1 MRNFNFKIILGF
13 LGLSSML
20 NGFFM
25 LLAVP
30 FSIYYEEEAKWGI
43 LTAGL
48 TTILFGFV
56 LWFFNRNSKKSNLQ
70 KKEGYLIVTLGWL
83 ILTLT
88 GTLPYVFTGTI
99 SDYTNAFFETISG
112 YSTTGSSVLL
122 DIESMP
128 KGILFWRSATHW
140 IGGMGIIVLTV
151 AILPLLG
158 IGGMQLFM
166 AEAPGPSADKM
177 HPRITETAKRLWL
190 IYFTLTFAEFI
201 LLKVAGMTWFDAL
214 NHAMATLS
222 TGGFSTKNSS
232 MAFYNGMP
240 MVQYI
245 VIFFM
250 FIAGTNFILTYFALK
265 GKVQRVLQNE
275 EFKYFFFG
283 ALIFISVL
291 TILILFFQD
300 PSLQTTIHHPKVWG
314 AAESAF
320 RHASFQVI
328 SVLTTTGFVTADFT
342 MWSSFATALIFS
354 LFFIGGS
361 AGSTS
366 GGVKIVRHVIMIKN
380 SFLEFKKLIHP
391 NAIIPIRYDKNS
403 VPQNI
408 VMNILSFFI
417 LYMLIFI
424 CSAVILTFMGL
435 DFNSGLGAA
444 ASSLG
449 NIGPAIGTVSPVNN
463 FEHLSTAAKWFCS
476 FLMLIGRLELFTVL
490 ILFTPFFW
498 KKY

>member
-1 MRNFNFKIILGF
+1 MKQLNIKIIISF
-13 LGLSSML
+13 LGLTSML
-20 NGFFM
+20 NGLFM
-25 LLAVP
+25 LFAVP
-30 FSIYYEEEAKWGI
+30 FSIHNNEPEQWGI
-43 LTAGL
+43 LQAGI
-48 TTILFGFV
+48 TTILIGFL
-56 LWFFNRNSKKSNLQ
+56 LWFFNRNAKKNLG

-83 ILTLT
+83 MLTLT
-88 GTLPYVFTGTI
+88 GTLPYVFTSAI
-99 SDYTNAFFETISG
+99 PNYTNAFFETLSG
-112 YSTTGSSVLL
+112 YSTTGSSILT

-190 IYFTLTFAEFI
+190 IYFSLTFTEFF
-201 LLKVAGMTWFDAL
+201 LLKIAGMTWFDAI
-214 NHAMATLS
+214 NHAMATMS
-222 TGGFSTKNSS
+222 TGGFSTKNASI
-232 MAFYNGMP
+232 AHWNETP
-240 MVQYI
+240 IIQYI
-245 VIFFM
+245 ITLFM
-250 FIAGTNFILTYFALK
+250 FIAGTNFVLTYFALK
-265 GKVQRVLQNE
+265 GKVSKVFKSE
-275 EFKYFFFG
+275 EFKYYFFG
-283 ALIFISVL
+283 LVGLTFLI
-291 TILILFFQD
+291 TILIVNYQD
-300 PSLQTTIHHPKVWG
+300 PNLVTSVNHPKPWG
-314 AAESAF
+314 ETESAL
-320 RHASFQVI
+320 RHAAFQVT

-342 MWSSFATALIFS
+342 MWNSFATMLIFS

-366 GGVKIVRHVIMIKN
+366 GGVKIVRHIVMIK
-380 SFLEFKKLIHP
+380 SSLFEFKKLLHP
-391 NAIIPIRYDKNS
+391 NAIIPVRYDRGG
-403 VPQNI
+403 VPKSIIYNI
-408 VMNILSFFI
+408 SAFFI

-424 CSAVILTFMGL
+424 VSSVILTFLGL
-435 DFNSGLGAA
+435 DFESALGAA

-463 FEHLSTAAKWFCS
+463 FAHLSISAKWFCS

-498 KKY
+498 KKN

>member
-1 MRNFNFKIILGF
+1 MKNINIKIIISF
-13 LGLSSML
+13 LGLTSML
-20 NGFFM
+20 NGLFM

-30 FSIYYEEEAKWGI
+30 FSIYYGEYEKWGI
-43 LTAGL
+43 LKAGI
-48 TTILFGFV
+48 TTVVIGFIF
-56 LWFFNRNSKKSNLQ
+56 WFFNRNAKKNLG

-83 ILTLT
+83 MLTLT
-88 GTLPYVFTGTI
+88 GTLPYVYTETI
-99 SDYTNAFFETISG
+99 PIYTNAFFETISG
-112 YSTTGSSVLL
+112 YSTTGSSILT

-190 IYFTLTFAEFI
+190 IYFSLTITEFF
-201 LLKVAGMTWFDAL
+201 LLKIAGMTWFDAI
-214 NHAMATLS
+214 NHAMTTMS

-232 MAFYNGMP
+232 IAHYNGSP
-240 MVQYI
+240 IIQYI
-245 VIFFM
+245 IIAFM

-265 GKVQRVLQNE
+265 GRIKKVFNSE
-275 EFKYFFFG
+275 EFRYFFFG
-283 ALIFISVL
+283 TIGVTLLI
-291 TILILFFQD
+291 TYLIVNHQD
-300 PSLQTTIHHPKVWG
+300 PNLVTNLEHPKIWG
-314 AAESAF
+314 ETESAF
-320 RHASFQVI
+320 RHAAF
-328 SVLTTTGFVTADFT
+328 SVVSILTTTGFVSADFT
-342 MWSSFATALIFS
+342 MWSSMATAIIFA

-366 GGVKIVRHVIMIKN
+366 GGVKIVRHIIMIKS
-380 SFLEFKKLIHP
+380 SFYEFKKLLHP
-391 NAIIPIRYDKNS
+391 NAIIPVRYDGGS
-403 VPQNI
+403 VPKSI
-408 VMNILSFFI
+408 IYNILSFFI

-424 CSAVILTFMGL
+424 VSSVLLTFFGL
-435 DFNSGLGAA
+435 DFMSAMGAA

-449 NIGPAIGTVSPVNN
+449 NIGPAIGSVSPVDN
-463 FEHLSTAAKWFCS
+463 FAHLTLPAKWFCS

-498 KKY
+498 RKT